1 MIQKKVKTIVFPI
14 FCREASVLY
23 YCEKLSYYPISFEIG
38 MTHSVTITIV
48 IVGRRFGI
56 SESPTLCE
64 FS

>member
-38 MTHSVTITIV
+38 MTYSLTITVV
-48 IVGRRFGI
+48 IVGRRFDI
-56 SESPTLCE
+56 SKPPTFCE
-64 FS
+64 FP